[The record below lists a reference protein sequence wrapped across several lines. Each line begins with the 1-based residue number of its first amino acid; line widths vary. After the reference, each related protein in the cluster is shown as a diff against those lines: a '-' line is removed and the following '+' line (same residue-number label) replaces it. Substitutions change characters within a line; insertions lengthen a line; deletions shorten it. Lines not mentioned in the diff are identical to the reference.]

1 MLVVRK
7 AERFG
12 LWVGQGVE
20 LKMRRGGGVIRLH
33 YDTDADRKLWLPL
46 FPGELKAAPRQQPQL
61 ASDE

>member
-1 MLVVRK
+1 MFWVVID
-7 AERFG
+7 
-12 LWVGQGVE
+12 QGVE

-46 FPGELKAAPRQQPQL
+46 FPGELKAPPRQQPTL